1 MLLAEAAA
9 VVPTAQSSSV
19 ALNVG
24 VRRYDAAIKASRF
37 ADTQIKGMVK
47 CMEVVTHHRAAHVP
61 ETIGAL
67 GWANAADTNICE
79 RRHVDLKAEF
89 EKTSRRPA
97 NAVHQVCE
105 RVRHRDCV
113 NSSFVARSTTGPS
126 APAAARVPPAT
137 NTAVGQ
143 HPLREFSLPQ
153 RVPVGRKAPA
163 VGAPCANASE
173 LLWAPE
179 AVAASL
185 KTRKAQEEVV
195 AKQLRRYYDVHH
207 PRTDVPATPIQLKS
221 GVKLVDSAHGNALI
235 GIAHASTNWN
245 GVTRYNDVEVVLCSE
260 PLTFGYARM
269 ALVMRVEGEDL
280 VLVRHYRAV
289 TPPARAARFRQ
300 LDDLLGP
307 CLEFV
312 PLSEANALEVLH
324 ATALHDVWK
333 LEDDVRKPGRF
344 FVNQFVGAYCP
355 TADDSE
361 LVAEEQQ

>member
-37 ADTQIKGMVK
+37 ADTQIKGKVK
-47 CMEVVTHHRAAHVP
+47 CMVVVTHHRAAHVP

-79 RRHVDLKAEF
+79 RRHVDIKAEF
-89 EKTSRRPA
+89 ERTSRRPA
-97 NAVHQVCE
+97 NAVHQVCA

-113 NSSFVARSTTGPS
+113 NSSFAARSTTGPS

-153 RVPVGRKAPA
+153 RVPVGRKPPA

-207 PRTDVPATPIQLKS
+207 PRNDAALRGKRIGGPACNCAP
-221 GVKLVDSAHGNALI
+221 
-235 GIAHASTNWN
+235 
-245 GVTRYNDVEVVLCSE
+245 RCVEA
-260 PLTFGYARM
+260 GR
-269 ALVMRVEGEDL
+269 R
-280 VLVRHYRAV
+280 RAQAW
-289 TPPARAARFRQ
+289 TLFRQ
-300 LDDLLGP
+300 PVRRGLLP
-307 CLEFV
+307 
-312 PLSEANALEVLH
+312 N
-324 ATALHDVWK
+324 
-333 LEDDVRKPGRF
+333 RRR
-344 FVNQFVGAYCP
+344 Q
-355 TADDSE
+355 
-361 LVAEEQQ
+361 